1 MFIQSFG
8 EWLYDTPLS
17 TTFREITW
25 VIPAVQSVHIL
36 AIAVVIGSA
45 LVLELRLAGLIAT
58 DEAPGNVVRR
68 YLPWIWKALVVLLA
82 SGTLLIVAEPAR
94 TLGNTVFWVKMAL
107 VLGAYLLTLAFRRPL
122 LATSAGDVATPAKP
136 IAFVLL
142 LVWIAVIFCGRFIA
156 YT

>member
-1 MFIQSFG
+1 MVIASFG

-25 VIPAVQSVHIL
+25 LIPLVQSIHIL
-36 AIAVVIGSA
+36 AIAVVVGSA
-45 LVLELRLAGLIAT
+45 LVSELRLAGLIAT

-68 YLPWIWKALVVLLA
+68 YLPWIWRALVVLLA

-94 TLGNTVFWVKMAL
+94 TLGNTLFWIKMAL
-107 VLGAYLLTLAFRRPL
+107 VLGAFLLTLAFRRPL
-122 LATSAGDVATPAKP
+122 LAGQAGDLAPPAKP

-142 LVWIAVIFCGRFIA
+142 LVWVVVIFCGRFIA

>member
-8 EWLYDTPLS
+8 EWLYDTPIS
-17 TTFREITW
+17 TTFRDITW
-25 VIPAVQSVHIL
+25 VIPAVQSIHIL

-45 LVLELRLAGLIAT
+45 LVSELRLAGLIAT

-68 YLPWIWKALVVLLA
+68 YLPWIWRALIVLLA

-94 TLGNTVFWVKMAL
+94 TLGNTIFWVKMAL
-107 VLGAYLLTLAFRRPL
+107 VLGAFVLTIAFRRPL
-122 LATSAGDVATPAKP
+122 LAAQAGDVATPAKP

-142 LVWIAVIFCGRFIA
+142 LVWVVVIFCGRFIA